1 MITMD
6 HLLCLLI
13 MAVDYR
19 PSKSNVHFLA
29 RIFWSWWVFIIYF
42 GSCDLF
48 VCCVIGP
55 EFIILECVP
64 SVKKMFFHAKQALHT
79 SHITR
84 TQFRYF
90 ITRDLG
96 CLIWLYR
103 LGVSTKQWF
112 CTSTICIEEGGY
124 KIDRQIFLFRQSHQT
139 RK

>member
-1 MITMD
+1 MSVYGVWD
-6 HLLCLLI
+6 CLWF
-13 MAVDYR
+13 
-19 PSKSNVHFLA
+19 FL
-29 RIFWSWWVFIIYF
+29 VM
-42 GSCDLF
+42 
-48 VCCVIGP
+48 GP

-103 LGVSTKQWF
+103 LGVSTKQ
-112 CTSTICIEEGGY
+112 
-124 KIDRQIFLFRQSHQT
+124 
-139 RK
+139 